1 MLTATYTLVALSVEQ
16 SSIRASL
23 KSFQKLVQ
31 SSFRQSGELGTGQL
45 NYAYDVM
52 RRAYEACHWRKV
64 DMFLVPAIREAS
76 ADAGQLLLEL
86 DTLKLS
92 AGGALGVLAL
102 SPRNA
107 PVDDPARVSELCDTF
122 DCFCQALLGRIER
135 EEKSLFPLARGA
147 VSGEAW
153 FAIANQMLV
162 FDDQQHE
169 DRLAREALAA
179 MPTSAAP
186 ARPTHIAAH

>member
-16 SSIRASL
+16 SSIRSSL

-31 SSFRQSGELGTGQL
+31 SSFRQDGKLSIGQL
-45 NYAYDVM
+45 DYAYDVM
-52 RRAYEACHWRKV
+52 RRLYEACHWRKV
-64 DMFLVPAIREAS
+64 DMFLIPAIREAS

-107 PVDDPARVSELCDTF
+107 PIDETDRVDELCDTF
-122 DCFCQALLGRIER
+122 DCFCQALLSRIER
-135 EEKSLFPLARGA
+135 EEKSLFPLARAA

-162 FDDQQHE
+162 FDDQRHE
-169 DRLAREALAA
+169 DKLARESLAA
-179 MPTSAAP
+179 MPSSAAP
-186 ARPTHIAAH
+186 ARPAHIAAH